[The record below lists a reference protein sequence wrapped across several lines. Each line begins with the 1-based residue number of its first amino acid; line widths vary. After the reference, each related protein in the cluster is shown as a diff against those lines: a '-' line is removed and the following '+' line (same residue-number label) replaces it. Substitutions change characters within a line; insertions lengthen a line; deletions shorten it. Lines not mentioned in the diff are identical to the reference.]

1 MFYRLVSRSILLQRL
16 KLALAGAEKDPGGR
30 GHNNSQLKKEVKE
43 LIFLFLGNDDDRSN
57 FVLNIFQLF
66 FSLFFGWPSLP
77 LFPLFGR
84 KQDVN
89 VNAKVDELEDRR
101 SMLVFFRVVIFEQNE
116 ACFPNKAFFLFFQK
130 IFPTFSSGF
139 TTPFFP
145 CEKREKMHL

>member
-43 LIFLFLGNDDDRSN
+43 LIFLFLGNDDRSN

-66 FSLFFGWPSLP
+66 FSLFFGWPSP
-77 LFPLFGR
+77 SPFPLFGR

-116 ACFPNKAFFLFFQK
+116 ACFPNKAFFLFPK